1 MSSAD
6 ATSSEALAQAA
17 AAGIHRIPV
26 PTPFAVGR
34 INCYLI
40 EDDPLTLVD
49 TGPNSGTSFDVLE
62 QGLAELGHKVEEIE
76 LIVLTHQHAD
86 HMGLVGVLQRRSG
99 AQAAAFAPLVQWVGE
114 YPASQARDDEYAASV
129 MPRHGVPD
137 DLVTALRAVAG
148 AYRSFGARGTV
159 EQPLLDGD
167 ALKLRDR
174 TFTIC
179 HRPGHSPSDI
189 ILWDESRELILAGD
203 HLLGH
208 ISSNPLIS
216 RPLVGADEEFSR
228 PQPLI
233 DYIASMQATDLIPS
247 ALFLPGHGD
256 PVVDHH
262 ALIAERLHLHERR
275 ARKILKM
282 LGEGPLTAHEI
293 ATRMWGSIAMTQ
305 TFLTLS
311 EVLGHTDLL
320 LKAGQ
325 ATELDDGE
333 VVRFAAVS

>member
-1 MSSAD
+1 MSNAD
-6 ATSSEALAQAA
+6 ASPSETLAQAA
-17 AAGIHRIPV
+17 AAGIHCIPV
-26 PTPFAVGR
+26 PTPFLVGR

-49 TGPNSGTSFDVLE
+49 TGPNSGTAFDVLE
-62 QGLAELGHKVEEIE
+62 QELAKLGRKVEEIE
-76 LIVLTHQHAD
+76 LIVLTHQHVD
-86 HMGLVGVLQRRSG
+86 HMGLVGMLQRRSG
-99 AQAAAFAPLVQWVGE
+99 AQVAAFAPLVQWIADYSGS
-114 YPASQARDDEYAASV
+114 AARDDEYAQS
-129 MPRHGVPD
+129 MMRRHGVPEN
-137 DLVTALRAVAG
+137 LVVALGAVAG

-159 EQPLLDGD
+159 EHPLSDGD
-167 ALKLRDR
+167 ELALRDR

-189 ILWDESRELILAGD
+189 LLWDQSREQILAGD

-216 RPLVGADEEFSR
+216 RPLVGPDEQFPR
-228 PQPLI
+228 PQPLV
-233 DYIASMQATDLIPS
+233 DYITSMKATDQIPAALI
-247 ALFLPGHGD
+247 LPGHGD
-256 PVVDHH
+256 PVADHH

-282 LGEGPLTAHEI
+282 LADGPLTGHEI

-305 TFLTLS
+305 TYLTLS

-320 LKAGQ
+320 LEAGQ

-333 VVRFAAVS
+333 VVRFVAVS